1 MSQDLTTQTGAL
13 GHSAD
18 SAIDPDLA
26 VAARSSLSLLR
37 ATGATPPAS
46 ARRSQAAASARS
58 LSPNGRM
65 HTRTAQSYG
74 TGAWAS
80 AAPSSQQNAMGFFR
94 DDPHAADSH
103 SVGSGYRST
112 AAAAGAANGHV
123 YAPFSDVSSLHSAG
137 GEGRH
142 RDSGN
147 WREHEFMQQHQPSAA
162 EAAFFSR
169 HNRTYPVSSR

>member
-65 HTRTAQSYG
+65 YTRTAQSYG
-74 TGAWAS
+74 TGAWTSAA
-80 AAPSSQQNAMGFFR
+80 AAPSSQQHAMGFFR

-103 SVGSGYRST
+103 SVGSGYRSN
-112 AAAAGAANGHV
+112 GHGHV